1 MNTSKQINIM
11 VMLVFAAVI
20 AAGAYTI
27 WDPHR
32 ATDAKTEQLTKT
44 TDRGAYLFAQN
55 CRTCHGDSGE
65 GGAKGNRLALAPP
78 LNRPDLQGRKA
89 AGGPVDKADKDAAY
103 KLVFNTVTCGRIGK
117 AMPTWGDSQGGP
129 LNPEQIKDLAVFITG
144 GAAWDTSAGY
154 AHEMADSNHIQLTK
168 ALDASS
174 KTVFVSL
181 VDPLGKDTFIKIDD
195 ELLKVDT
202 VNKDNSSVT
211 VERPQGNTTAAEHKA
226 GASVLVEPALADPS
240 KAAITQP
247 ACGQTLPVVAPTT
260 APVAPTGSPTAAPTP
275 AANAQQ
281 LTVVGENI
289 AFDKT
294 TLSANATAP
303 ITIKFENKDD
313 GVQHN
318 IHFFKGKDA
327 TGQSIGATPL
337 STGPTAV
344 DTLNLGTLAAG
355 TYFYHC
361 DVHPDIMTGTL
372 TVK

>member
-32 ATDAKTEQLTKT
+32 ATDAKAVQLTKT

-55 CRTCHGDSGE
+55 CRTCHGDSGV

-89 AGGPVDKADKDAAY
+89 AGGPVDKADKDTAY

-144 GAAWDTSAGY
+144 GEAWDTAAEY
-154 AHEMADSNHIQLTK
+154 AHEMADTNHIRLTK
-168 ALDASS
+168 PLDASS
-174 KTVFVSL
+174 TEVFVNL
-181 VDPLGKDTFIKIDD
+181 VDPLGKDTFLKIDD
-195 ELLKVDT
+195 ELLKVT
-202 VNKDNSSVT
+202 VVNKDNSSVT
-211 VERPQGNTTAAEHKA
+211 VERPQGNTKAAAHQN
-226 GASVLVEPALADPS
+226 GATVLVEPALADPA

-247 ACGQTLPVVAPTT
+247 ACGQPLPVVQPTT
-260 APVAPTGSPTAAPTP
+260 TGPAGTPTAVPTP

-281 LTVVGENI
+281 ITIVGENI

-294 TLSANATAP
+294 TIDANAGAP
-303 ITIKFENKDD
+303 ITITFDNKDD
-313 GVQHN
+313 SVDHN
-318 IHFFKGKDA
+318 IHFFEGSSASGKSIAA
-327 TGQSIGATPL
+327 TDVVAGPATQQ
-337 STGPTAV
+337 
-344 DTLNLGTLAAG
+344 LNLGELAAG

-361 DVHPDIMTGTL
+361 DVHPDAMQGTL